1 MKFWHY
7 ILLSIGLLTSD
18 TTLAQSSA
26 FKAPSPLQQILNTIT
41 LPEHTTL
48 QQSYRVESPFASHYT
63 FAQIVQGKVAKY
75 HGVTV
80 HMKKNGSHVIQNF
93 LNFAPVS
100 STYTSGNHLILHEGE
115 LQAAYRKEVVDIKHP
130 VTQWVREDGLVLLEK
145 DVHKYIKRDTNIF
158 VKVFMVNPI
167 NSSGK
172 PYGGDLVDADDQ
184 TNSTLDSQLIWR
196 EVLAKFDNDSF
207 FLESEF
213 LYFEDVSLPLDTFYY
228 ATKDSLMYT
237 RDIDAFEYL
246 NVYYHINTLGEY
258 VNRLGYDDL
267 TDTLVVDVHAF
278 NNFDNSSYT
287 PSSHLLQ
294 FGEGGIDD
302 AEDGEVVVHEF
313 THSLS
318 ELASPDNTVGVEREA
333 MEEGSCDY
341 FAKAYSRSINDN
353 TPNKVFSWDGNET
366 WSGIPL
372 NTNRLYPQDL
382 KRSKDGDRD
391 MWSSVLMCAHD
402 FIGREAMDSLLLEH
416 FYYQGPNTTMAQM
429 AQVILDI
436 DSMDFGG
443 RYYSP
448 LKQCFVDAGFVQ
460 RGANVRTIRGQEEIY
475 VLDQLGF
482 ARGYAKLK
490 VVTPKDALFTLYT
503 ATGQKLYC
511 ETHNVLSLSPA
522 NYNAG
527 LYIVTAE
534 LDGKLYSFKIIR

>member
-1 MKFWHY
+1 MTYVHR
-7 ILLSIGLLTSD
+7 ILLVISLFISVA
-18 TTLAQSSA
+18 TTAQSNVFQA
-26 FKAPSPLQQILNTIT
+26 QSPVQQVLNTIA

-48 QQSYRVESPFASHYT
+48 RQSYLVESPFASHYT
-63 FAQIVQGKVAKY
+63 FVQLVDGKVVNN

-80 HMKKNGSHVIQNF
+80 HMKKNGTHVVQSF
-93 LNFAPVS
+93 LSYAPLS
-100 STYTSGNHLILHEGE
+100 NTHYQGDHLIPYNGE
-115 LQAAYRKEVVDIKHP
+115 LQAAHRIEVLDERHP
-130 VTQWVREDGLVLLEK
+130 IIQWVREDGHVLFEK
-145 DVHKYIKRDTNIF
+145 DIQKYIKRDTSIF

-172 PYGGDLVDADDQ
+172 PYGGDFIDADDQ
-184 TNSTLDSQLIWR
+184 TNSTLDSQLVWK

-213 LYFEDVSLPLDTFYY
+213 LYFEDVSLPVDTFYY

-267 TDTLVVDVHAF
+267 TDTLIVDVHAF
-278 NNFDNSSYT
+278 NNLDNSSYT

-318 ELASPDNTVGVEREA
+318 ELASPDNTVGIEREA

-353 TPNKVFSWDGNET
+353 TPDKVFSWDGNET

-372 NTNRLYPQDL
+372 NTNRVYPQDL

-391 MWSSVLMCAHD
+391 MWSSALMCAHD

-436 DSMDFGG
+436 DSMDFDG

-460 RGANVRTIRGQEEIY
+460 RGANVKTIHGQEEIY

-482 ARGYAKLK
+482 ARGYAELK

-503 ATGQKLYC
+503 TSGQKLLSVINN
-511 ETHNVLSLSPA
+511 TLSLSPTDF
-522 NYNAG
+522 NTG
-527 LYIVTAE
+527 LYLVTVE
-534 LDGKLYSFKIIR
+534 IDGEFYSLKIIR